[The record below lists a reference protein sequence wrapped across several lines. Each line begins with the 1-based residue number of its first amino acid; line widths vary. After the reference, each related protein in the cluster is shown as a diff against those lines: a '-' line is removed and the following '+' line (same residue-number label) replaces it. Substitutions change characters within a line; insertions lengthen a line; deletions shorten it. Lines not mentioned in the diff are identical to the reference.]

1 MDAGWQEFAKSF
13 SWLHLAN
20 IYIYIILTGTFH
32 FFQDSLQVLVHL
44 WHTWFFFYFFLVV
57 SWACS
62 AHPKE
67 SSRLHVSGLPSPAV
81 LSRAQFGLFPIWSPL
96 GLQGLDTEP
105 WGHEFGAGMAPG
117 LHRIK
122 PWHPCEFCYGMW
134 KCWPLVRKKHQE
146 NNRAVV
152 QRALC
157 FITDV

>member
-1 MDAGWQEFAKSF
+1 MLVGRNLPKVSAGSI
-13 SWLHLAN
+13 LL
-20 IYIYIILTGTFH
+20 IYIYIYYFNWNFPFFPRQFTSSSTFMTH
-32 FFQDSLQVLVHL
+32 VG
-44 WHTWFFFYFFLVV
+44 FFYFFLVV

-81 LSRAQFGLFPIWSPL
+81 LSHAQFGLFPIWSPL